1 MKSKKSALL
10 LSFTSL
16 LICFAMLV
24 GSTFAWFTDTATTG
38 VNQIQTGNLDVE
50 LEYSTNFVDWAKVD
64 NTTKVFDENAL
75 WEPGRTEVVYLRVKN
90 AGNLALKYTLGLGNV
105 NGKAGKNV
113 AGKTYFLRDYVK
125 MGAVEATGAYADREE
140 AIKAVS
146 AVADTIGAIGEKG
159 VVGETLKT
167 GEEKIYAMVVYM
179 PTTVGNEANPKYD
192 KDNYWASRVTFGV
205 AVNATQAT
213 VESDSFNNT
222 YDAGAEYLDAV
233 TITPANAPDYLDG
246 KYGSIDGKTLILA
259 AGDYGTLELGRATK
273 YEGSNTEYRIGG
285 FTGDAMTFDDFYARK
300 NDGKFSEPPYYT
312 RTISNLTLKAAGEGV
327 NVNGIKMTSGHRYG
341 SAAASIT
348 DYVLDRTISD
358 NGGYY
363 LAHHVNNLKF
373 NGLNFTGVAFIYSA
387 CADTTF
393 DGVTFVNCEFNG
405 GGTDSNAAK
414 GVDFRSEEGVAA
426 MRNLTVTNCKF
437 NNCYQGVYTQ
447 FINGITVADN
457 EFDTTGHNAI
467 AVQTGSNPFN
477 HGAVIITNN
486 TFTNIRDRIIRF
498 GYVGADTQITIKNN
512 TATSSGDS
520 AGEVIK
526 ATSLADGITYD
537 ISGNDWGTG
546 KTVVNEQLKDK

>member
-1 MKSKKSALL
+1 MSTKKATKRALL
-10 LSFTSL
+10 TSIL
-16 LICFAMLV
+16 AICLCLVMLV
-24 GSTFAWFTDTATTG
+24 GSTFAWFTDTTSTG
-38 VNQIQTGNLDVE
+38 VNRIQAGNL
-50 LEYSTNFVDWAKVD
+50 KVD
-64 NTTKVFDENAL
+64 IVDATNTDTILTGKTLTWKTADNRAQDQIL
-75 WEPGRTEVVYLRVKN
+75 WEPGCKYELQPIRIKN
-90 AGNLALKYTLGLGNV
+90 NGNLALKY
-105 NGKAGKNV
+105 KI
-113 AGKTYFLRDYVK
+113 
-125 MGAVEATGAYADREE
+125 EITGIQGDAKLNE
-140 AIKAVS
+140 AIEW
-146 AVADTIGAIGEKG
+146 TINGEAIDLVEKMLNAGATSDALTIKG
-159 VVGETLKT
+159 HMKED
-167 GEEKIYAMVVYM
+167 A
-179 PTTVGNEANPKYD
+179 GNEYMD
-192 KDNYWASRVTFGV
+192 LSIDSIGITVY
-205 AVNATQAT
+205 ATQAP
-213 VESDSFNNT
+213 VEYDSFNNT

-233 TITPANAPDYLDG
+233 TITPANAQDYLDG

-312 RTISNLTLKAAGEGV
+312 RTISNVTLKAAGEGV